1 MRESHP
7 TERTVGIEWYAS
19 DTDGTGGRLRD
30 RPEDFRVEEI
40 ELLDPEPVD
49 ADPGSYPCLLIRA
62 TLREWETTHF
72 ARRLADAL
80 GASRER
86 VSWAGTKDR
95 NAVTTQLFTVR
106 KAQPADLPD
115 LANAEIEPVGRLGRD
130 LTFGDLAGNRF
141 AIRVRDPDHPENA
154 DAVTADLRVAD
165 DDPGVDADDPP
176 TVGVPNYFG
185 HQRFGSG
192 RQVTHEVGLR
202 LLRDDPRDAVLAYCG
217 APADAEPEDT
227 RAARAFVDEQAGS
240 ADPRW
245 GEAAERMPAPMG
257 HERAMLSRLA
267 ERGVTVESPGE
278 DWLWALSAVPSALRR
293 LFVNAAQSLIFN
305 RIVSERLARGL
316 PLAEPVPGDVVAF
329 ADRGGPADAPAR
341 PDADRLQRIDE
352 GRVDI
357 VARHCRRGR
366 AFVTAPLVGTET
378 AFGDGDPGAI
388 EREVC
393 ADLGIEPSD
402 FALPEGFESSGTR
415 RAVLVRTAVAVERTG
430 TDDENDDYTLE
441 FSLPS
446 GSYATV
452 LLREYLKGDPAR
464 L

>member
-1 MRESHP
+1 MREAHP
-7 TERTVGIEWYAS
+7 TERAVGIAWYAS
-19 DTDGTGGRLRD
+19 DAPGTGGRLRD

-40 ELLDPEPVD
+40 ETLDPDPLD
-49 ADPGSYPCLLIRA
+49 ADPGSYPCLLVRA

-95 NAVTTQLFTVR
+95 NAATTQLFTVR
-106 KAQPADLPD
+106 KAQPEDLPA
-115 LANAEIEPVGRLGRD
+115 LAGAEIEPVGRLGRD

-141 AIRVRDPDHPENA
+141 EIRVREPGHPENA
-154 DAVTADLRVAD
+154 ERVTADLRGD
-165 DDPGVDADDPP
+165 DEGSGANADDPP

-185 HQRFGSG
+185 SQRFGSG
-192 RQVTHEVGLR
+192 RQVTHEVGLC
-202 LLRDDPRDAVLAYCG
+202 LLRDDPRGAVLSYCG
-217 APADAEPEDT
+217 APADAEPDDT

-267 ERGVTVESPGE
+267 ERGVVESSPDE
-278 DWLWALSAVPSALRR
+278 DWLWALSAVPSALQR

-305 RIVSERLARGL
+305 RIVSARLERGV
-316 PLAEPVPGDVVAF
+316 PLAEPVAGDVVAF
-329 ADRGGPADAPAR
+329 ADRSGPPGAPPR
-341 PDADRLQRIDE
+341 PDPDRLQRVDE
-352 GRVDI
+352 GRVE
-357 VARHCRRGR
+357 VATRHCRRGR

-378 AFGDGDPGAI
+378 EFGDGDPGAI

-393 ADLGIEPSD
+393 ADLGVEPAD
-402 FALPEGFESSGTR
+402 FALPEGFDSRGTR
-415 RAVLVRTAVAVERTG
+415 RAVLVQTEVTVDRG
-430 TDDENDDYTLE
+430 DESEDGDYTLE

-452 LLREYLKGDPAR
+452 LLREYLKVDPAR

>member
-1 MRESHP
+1 MA
-7 TERTVGIEWYAS
+7 WYAS
-19 DTDGTGGRLRD
+19 DADGTGGALRE
-30 RPEDFRVEEI
+30 RPEDFRVA
-40 ELLDPEPVD
+40 ELETVEPEPLD
-49 ADPGSYPCLLIRA
+49 ADPGSYPCLLVRA

-106 KAQPADLPD
+106 GAGPDDVPALGD
-115 LANAEIEPVGRLGRD
+115 AEIEPVGRLGRD

-141 AIRVRDPDHPENA
+141 SIRVRNPGHPENA
-154 DAVTADLRVAD
+154 DAVTADLRVD
-165 DDPGVDADDPP
+165 GEGTGTDAGDPP

-202 LLRDDPRDAVLAYCG
+202 LLGGDPRGAVLAYCG
-217 APADAEPEDT
+217 SPADAEPDDT
-227 RAARAFVDEQAGS
+227 RAARAFVDEQAG
-240 ADPRW
+240 AAAPRW
-245 GEAAERMPAPMG
+245 GEAAARMPAPMG

-267 ERGVTVESPGE
+267 ERGVTESSPDE
-278 DWLWALSAVPSALRR
+278 DWLAALSAVPSALRR
-293 LFVNAAQSLIFN
+293 LFVNAAQSLVFN
-305 RIVSERLARGL
+305 RVVSARMERGL
-316 PLAEPVPGDVVAF
+316 PLAEPVAGDVVAF
-329 ADRGGPADAPAR
+329 ADRSGPPDAPPR
-341 PDADRLQRIDE
+341 PDPDRLQRVDE
-352 GRVDI
+352 DRVDV

-378 AFGDGDPGAI
+378 EFGAGEPGEI

-393 ADLGIEPSD
+393 ADLGIEPAD
-402 FALPEGFESSGTR
+402 FDLPEGFESRGTR
-415 RAVLVRTAVAVERTG
+415 RAVLVRTAVDVERADG
-430 TDDENDDYTLE
+430 DYTLE

-452 LLREYLKGDPAR
+452 LLREYLKVDPAR

>member
-1 MRESHP
+1 VREAHP
-7 TERTVGIEWYAS
+7 TERAVGMAWYAS
-19 DTDGTGGRLRD
+19 DVDGTGGRLRD
-30 RPEDFRVEEI
+30 RPEDFQVEEI
-40 ELLDPEPVD
+40 ETLDPDPLGT
-49 ADPGSYPCLLIRA
+49 DPGSYPCLLIRA

-80 GASRER
+80 DASRER

-95 NAVTTQLFTVR
+95 NAVTTQLFSVR
-106 KAQPADLPD
+106 NARPANLPD
-115 LANAEIEPVGRLGRD
+115 LAGAKIEPVGRLGRD

-141 AIRVRDPDHPENA
+141 AIRVRDPDHPEQA
-154 DAVTADLRVAD
+154 TAVTAALRANDEGAGTD
-165 DDPGVDADDPP
+165 DAP

-185 HQRFGSG
+185 GQRFGSG

-202 LLRDDPRDAVLAYCG
+202 LLRDDPRGAVLAYCG
-217 APADAEPEDT
+217 SPADAEPENT

-240 ADPRW
+240 ETPRW

-257 HERAMLSRLA
+257 HERGMLSRLA
-267 ERGVTVESPGE
+267 ERGVTSDSPDE

-293 LFVNAAQSLIFN
+293 LFINAAQSLAFN
-305 RIVSERLARGL
+305 RIVSARMERGL
-316 PLAEPVPGDVVAF
+316 PLAKPVAGDVVAF
-329 ADRGGPADAPAR
+329 ADRSGPAGAPPR
-341 PDADRLQRIDE
+341 PDPDRLQRVGKE
-352 GRVDI
+352 RVEV

-366 AFVTAPLVGTET
+366 AFITAPLVGTET
-378 AFGDGDPGAI
+378 AFGDGEPGEI

-393 ADLGIEPSD
+393 SDLGVKPAD
-402 FALPEGFESSGTR
+402 FDLPEGFESSGTR
-415 RAVLVRTAVAVERTG
+415 RAVLVRTAVEVERVDG
-430 TDDENDDYTLE
+430 DYTLE

>member
-1 MRESHP
+1 VREAHL
-7 TERTVGIEWYAS
+7 TERAVGMAWYAS
-19 DTDGTGGRLRD
+19 DVDGTGGRLRA

-40 ELLDPEPVD
+40 ELLDPEPLD
-49 ADPGSYPCLLIRA
+49 ADPGSYPCLLVRA

-106 KAQPADLPD
+106 QAQPDDLPD
-115 LANAEIEPVGRLGRD
+115 LADAEIEPVGRLGRD

-141 AIRVRDPDHPENA
+141 AIRVRGPERPENA
-154 DAVTADLRVAD
+154 AAVTAALRVAEERA
-165 DDPGVDADDPP
+165 DADDPP

-185 HQRFGSG
+185 GQRFGSG

-202 LLRDDPRDAVLAYCG
+202 LLCGDPRGAVLAYCG

-240 ADPRW
+240 DAPRW

-267 ERGVTVESPGE
+267 ERGATAESPDG

-305 RIVSERLARGL
+305 RVVSARMERSL

-329 ADRGGPADAPAR
+329 ADRSGPSDAPPR
-341 PDADRLQRIDE
+341 PDPDRLQRVDE
-352 GRVDI
+352 QRVDV

-378 AFGDGDPGAI
+378 AFGDGEPGEI

-393 ADLGIEPSD
+393 ADLGVEPSD

-415 RAVLVRTAVAVERTG
+415 RAVLVRTAVAVQRVG
-430 TDDENDDYTLE
+430 DGSDDYTLE

>member
-1 MRESHP
+1 MREAHP
-7 TERTVGIEWYAS
+7 TERAVGMAWYAS
-19 DTDGTGGRLRD
+19 DADGTGGSLRG

-40 ELLDPEPVD
+40 ETVEPEPLG
-49 ADPGSYPCLLIRA
+49 ADPGSYPCLLVRA

-72 ARRLADAL
+72 ARRLADSL

-106 KAQPADLPD
+106 NAQPADLPD
-115 LANAEIEPVGRLGRD
+115 LNDAKIEPVGRLGRD

-141 AIRVRDPDHPENA
+141 TIRVRGPDHPENA
-154 DAVTADLRVAD
+154 AAVTAALRIGDGEPSA
-165 DDPGVDADDPP
+165 DADDSP

-202 LLRDDPRDAVLAYCG
+202 LLGGDPRGAVLAYCG

-227 RAARAFVDEQAGS
+227 RTARAFVDDQVGS

-245 GEAAERMPAPMG
+245 GKAAARMPAPMG

-267 ERGVTVESPGE
+267 ERGVTDASPEE
-278 DWLWALSAVPSALRR
+278 DWLWALSAVPSALQR
-293 LFVNAAQSLIFN
+293 LFVNAAQSLVFN
-305 RIVSERLARGL
+305 RIVSARIERGL
-316 PLAEPVPGDVVAF
+316 PLAAPVAGDVVAF
-329 ADRGGPADAPAR
+329 ADRSGPPDAPAR
-341 PDADRLQRIDE
+341 PDPERIQRVNE
-352 GRVDI
+352 GRVDV

-378 AFGDGDPGAI
+378 TFGDGEPGEI
-388 EREVC
+388 ERAVC
-393 ADLGIEPSD
+393 ADLGVEPSD

-415 RAVLVRTAVAVERTG
+415 RAVLVRTAVAVEQV
-430 TDDENDDYTLE
+430 DEGDDYVLE

-452 LLREYLKGDPAR
+452 LLREYLKIDPAE

>member
-1 MRESHP
+1 MREAHP
-7 TERTVGIEWYAS
+7 TERAVGVTWYAS
-19 DTDGTGGRLRD
+19 DADGTGGRLRA

-40 ELLDPEPVD
+40 ETVEPEPLD
-49 ADPGSYPCLLIRA
+49 ADPGSYPCLLVRA
-62 TLREWETTHF
+62 TLRGWETTHF

-106 KAQPADLPD
+106 TAQPEDLPD
-115 LANAEIEPVGRLGRD
+115 LADAEVEPVGRLGRD

-141 AIRVRDPDHPENA
+141 AIRVRDPDRPENA
-154 DAVTADLRVAD
+154 EAVTADLRVGNEERDGEDGDSA
-165 DDPGVDADDPP
+165 

-192 RQVTHEVGLR
+192 RQVTHEVGLA
-202 LLRDDPRDAVLAYCG
+202 LLRDDPRGAVLAYCG

-227 RAARAFVDEQAGS
+227 RAARAFVDEQAGTT
-240 ADPRW
+240 DPRW

-267 ERGVTVESPGE
+267 ERGVTDASPDE
-278 DWLWALSAVPSALRR
+278 DWLWALSAVPSALQR
-293 LFVNAAQSLIFN
+293 LFVNAAQSLVFN
-305 RIVSERLARGL
+305 RIVSERLGRGL

-329 ADRGGPADAPAR
+329 ADRSGPPEAPPR
-341 PDADRLQRIDE
+341 PDPDRLQRVDE
-352 GRVDI
+352 GRVDV

-366 AFVTAPLVGTET
+366 AFVTAPLVGTDT
-378 AFGDGDPGAI
+378 AFGAGEPGEI
-388 EREVC
+388 ERAVC
-393 ADLGIEPSD
+393 ADLGVEPAD

-415 RAVLVRTAVAVERTG
+415 RAVLVRTEVGVERA
-430 TDDENDDYTLE
+430 DDGSDDYSLG
-441 FSLPS
+441 FALPS

-452 LLREYLKGDPAR
+452 LLREYLKCDPAR

>member
-1 MRESHP
+1 MA
-7 TERTVGIEWYAS
+7 WYAS
-19 DTDGTGGRLRD
+19 DADGTDGRLRD

-40 ELLDPEPVD
+40 ELLDPEPLG
-49 ADPGSYPCLLIRA
+49 ADPGSYPCLLVRA

-72 ARRLADAL
+72 ARRLADSL

-95 NAVTTQLFTVR
+95 NAVTTQLFTIR
-106 KAQPADLPD
+106 NARPADLPD
-115 LANAEIEPVGRLGRD
+115 LSDAEIDPVGRLGRD

-141 AIRVRDPDHPENA
+141 AIRVRDPTHPENTE
-154 DAVTADLRVAD
+154 AVTAALRVDSEGPRARKD
-165 DDPGVDADDPP
+165 GPP

-185 HQRFGSG
+185 HQRFGSS
-192 RQVTHEVGLR
+192 RQVTHEVGLH
-202 LLRDDPRDAVLAYCG
+202 LLRDDPRGAVLAYCG
-217 APADAEPEDT
+217 APADAEPKDT
-227 RAARAFVDEQAGS
+227 RGARAFVNDQAGS

-267 ERGVTVESPGE
+267 DRSVTTASPDE
-278 DWLWALSAVPSALRR
+278 DWLWALSAVPSALQR
-293 LFVNAAQSLIFN
+293 LFVNAAQSLVFN
-305 RIVSERLARGL
+305 RIVSARIERGL
-316 PLAEPVPGDVVAF
+316 PLADPVAGDVVAF
-329 ADRGGPADAPAR
+329 ADRSGPPDAPAQ
-341 PDADRLQRIDE
+341 PDPDRTKRVDE
-352 GRVDI
+352 GRVDV

-378 AFGDGDPGAI
+378 VFGDGEPGEV
-388 EREVC
+388 ERAVC

-402 FALPEGFESSGTR
+402 FALPEGFDSTGTR
-415 RAVLVRTAVAVERTG
+415 RAVLLRTTASVEEADG
-430 TDDENDDYTLE
+430 DGDYTIE

-452 LLREYLKGDPAR
+452 LLREYLKVDPAE